1 MVKAEGV
8 KEIRNAILY
17 EYIQEKKE
25 VETVVKSTN
34 ESFFLINFTNI
45 TVFLC
50 YLFVISII

>member
-1 MVKAEGV
+1 MVKAEDV
-8 KEIRNAILY
+8 KEIRNAIIY

-25 VETVVKSTN
+25 VETVVKTTN
-34 ESFFLINFTNI
+34 ESLFLINFTNK

>member
-8 KEIRNAILY
+8 KEISNAILY
-17 EYIQEKKE
+17 EYIQEKEE

-34 ESFFLINFTNI
+34 ESLFLINFTNI